1 MNRMNLELIRSF
13 AALGEERHY
22 GVAARRLGISQPS
35 LTKQIRRL
43 EDLLGAPLFLRSR
56 QGTELTT
63 FGRAFLED
71 VRPFLRQ
78 AETIWERGLL
88 SAVGER
94 GRLAVGFSFSSIPAM
109 ARILQIFQM
118 KCPDVSLLFEDVA
131 SERQLEKIRD
141 GNLDVGFVR
150 HTVGLDLAHRI
161 VATDRLV
168 FLFPNAWRDRIDD
181 IGSPQVKHLPFIAL
195 RPESSPGLER
205 HMQALFVE
213 RDIEPERI
221 HRVRAALTVIAMV
234 AEGLGVALLH
244 ESALLPLGLMT
255 EHITARPID
264 DVCARWEVAMV
275 WRQHEQGPTLK
286 RFLQE
291 AEFVLAQK
299 NAVGG
304 GKSSKW

>member
-13 AALGEERHY
+13 AALGEERHF
-22 GVAARRLGISQPS
+22 GAAARRLGISQPS

-43 EDLLGAPLFLRSR
+43 EDLLGAPLFLRNR
-56 QGTELTT
+56 QGTELTA
-63 FGRAFLED
+63 FGRTFLED

-78 AETIWERGLL
+78 AETVWERGLL

-109 ARILQIFQM
+109 ARILQIFQK
-118 KCPDVSLLFEDVA
+118 KCPDVSLIFDDVA
-131 SERQLEKIRD
+131 SEHQLEKVRD

-150 HTVGLDLAHRI
+150 YTASFDLPHRI

-168 FLFPNAWRDRIDD
+168 FLFPSTWRDRIDD
-181 IGSPQVKHLPFIAL
+181 IGSPLVRHLPFIAL
-195 RPESSPGLER
+195 RPESSLGLER

-213 RDIEPERI
+213 RGMEPERI

-244 ESALLPLGLMT
+244 ESAILPLGLIT
-255 EHITARPID
+255 EHITARPVD
-264 DVCARWEVAMV
+264 DACARWEVAMV
-275 WRQHEQGPTLK
+275 WRRHEQSPTLR

-291 AEFVLAQK
+291 AERILTK
-299 NAVGG
+299 
-304 GKSSKW
+304 